1 MFSYKKNILISLLF
15 LFLLLL
21 STAIIMFIIDPL
33 QHYRKAT
40 WYKPYPLE
48 QRYLLWGLIDNYT
61 FDSLLIGTS
70 MSENFVKSEID
81 TTLNFNTLLAPIAGA
96 TAYEENLLI
105 DRAIKRNVKNII
117 YPLDLFGFKDSIH
130 ALGSSDFPSYLENN
144 TYWDDY
150 KYLLNSDIIFR
161 DTSKLFL
168 ANFMGIKSNKLKMDT
183 FWTWKKTE
191 EFSAKACKNAYTKLI
206 QTNNAFYAENFHLNK
221 SIQSFN
227 INIFPHLNNRKINYY
242 IIFPPYSILT
252 YKLFLKHKKLK
263 EFLAFKKYIVN
274 KLNKHPNIKIY
285 DFQVATNITHNLDNY
300 KDIGHY
306 SKKINSWMIQQIK
319 QNKYRIN
326 KDNVNKYLKKLNIA
340 TKNYVIDDI

>member
-1 MFSYKKNILISLLF
+1 MFNYKKNIFISLIF

-21 STAIIMFIIDPL
+21 STAIIMFIIDPM

-48 QRYLLWGLIDNYT
+48 QRYLLWGFIDNHN

-70 MSENFVKSEID
+70 MSENFVKSDID
-81 TTLNFNTLLAPIAGA
+81 TTLNVNTLLAPISGA
-96 TAYEENLLI
+96 TAYEEHLLI
-105 DRAIKRNVKNII
+105 SRAIKNNVKNII
-117 YPLDLFGFKDSIH
+117 YPLDLFGFRDSIH
-130 ALGSSDFPSYLENN
+130 ALGTSDFPIYLEND

-191 EFSAKACKNAYTKLI
+191 EFSAKACKSAYEKLM
-206 QTNNAFYAENFHLNK
+206 QTNNAFYAENFHLDK

-227 INIFPHLNNRKINYY
+227 ANILPHLINKNINYY
-242 IIFPPYSILT
+242 IIFPPYSVLT
-252 YKLFLKHKKLK
+252 YKLFLNHGKLK
-263 EFLAFKKYIVN
+263 EFLEFKKYIVN
-274 KLNKHPNIKIY
+274 KLNKYPNVNMY
-285 DFQVATNITHNLDNY
+285 DFQIANKITHDLNNY

-306 SKKINSWMIQQIK
+306 SKEINRWMIEQIK

-326 KDNVNKYLKKLNIA
+326 EDNINIYLKKLNTE
-340 TKNYVIDDI
+340 TKNYIIKNI